1 MKLKTLILWGYI
13 LMGAVILILSL
24 FSIYF
29 IESLNKASQTILK
42 DNYLSI
48 ESANKMIDNLD
59 IIDNSQVMLSSDSYI
74 DKTIFQNEYR
84 ESKSIF
90 EKSLSVSE
98 GNITEAGERE
108 ILQNL
113 RKEYQSYISKIES
126 ADSSGKGN
134 RYTLELLPGYKKVKQ
149 SCYELLRLNEK
160 AMLRKNDEVKN
171 ISRDT
176 EIYMLAITAVSLF
189 LVLVIILK
197 APGTIIQPIH
207 ELTKKVG
214 AISEKKYSERIEVK
228 SENEVGMLALSFNKM
243 AEKLSEYEKSNVE
256 KLIAEKKRAEAIVEN
271 MRDAIIV
278 LDENNNLILMNN
290 VGSELL
296 GLSGKEVIGK
306 SAASIADSNNLFK
319 NIFEEKDKL
328 KETFSGESK
337 NYLGIIHKDKEE
349 FYLKDY
355 TDVLDANGYRIGVII
370 VLKNVTGFKELDEIK
385 SGFVATVSHELKTP
399 LAAINMSLRLLNDSR
414 IGELNAE
421 QKKLTEE
428 MKNEIRRLLKMV
440 NELLNLSKIESGGEA
455 FNYQII
461 SVDELIDASV
471 TPMLMQFEQNKV
483 EFNLNI
489 DKNLPKL
496 KIDVNKI
503 AWVIINL
510 LNNAVRYTKTEGK
523 ITLSVS
529 RENEFIKF
537 SLKDNGIGIKPENI
551 GRIFQKFV
559 QINKSNMENQF
570 KGVGLGLAIA
580 KEFIEAHK
588 GTIKVISEYNK
599 GSEFIFYLPV
609 YE

>member
-13 LMGAVILILSL
+13 LMGAVILVLSL

-59 IIDNSQVMLSSDSYI
+59 IIDNSQVILSSDSYR
-74 DKTIFQNEYR
+74 DKTVFQNEYK

-90 EKSLSVSE
+90 EKSLSISE
-98 GNITEAGERE
+98 GNITETGERE
-108 ILQNL
+108 LLQNL

-126 ADSSGKGN
+126 ADSSGTGN
-134 RYTLELLPGYKKVKQ
+134 RYTMELLPSYKKVKQ
-149 SCYELLRLNEK
+149 LCYELLNLNEK

-197 APGTIIQPIH
+197 APGTIIQPIY

-256 KLIAEKKRAEAIVEN
+256 KLIAEKKRAEAIVDN

-278 LDENNNLILMNN
+278 LDENNDLILMNN

-306 SAASIADSNNLFK
+306 SASSIADSNNLFK

-328 KETFSGESK
+328 QDVFSGENK
-337 NYLGIIHKDKEE
+337 NYLRIINKDKEE
-349 FYLKDY
+349 FYLRDY
-355 TDVLDANGYRIGVII
+355 TDVLDANGNRIGVII

-455 FNYQII
+455 YNYQFI

-483 EFNLNI
+483 EFNFNI
-489 DKNLPKL
+489 EKNLPKL

-529 RENEFIKF
+529 REKEFIKF
-537 SLKDNGIGIKPENI
+537 SLKDNGIGIKPEHI

-559 QINKSNMENQF
+559 QLNKSNMENQY

>member
-13 LMGAVILILSL
+13 LMGAVILVLSL

-59 IIDNSQVMLSSDSYI
+59 IIDNSQVILSSDSYR
-74 DKTIFQNEYR
+74 DKTVFHNEYK

-90 EKSLSVSE
+90 ENSLSISE
-98 GNITEAGERE
+98 GNITETGERE
-108 ILQNL
+108 VLQNL

-126 ADSSGKGN
+126 ADSSGSGN
-134 RYTLELLPGYKKVKQ
+134 RYTMELLPSYKKVKQ
-149 SCYELLRLNEK
+149 LCYELLSLNEK

-176 EIYMLAITAVSLF
+176 EIYMLILTAVSLL
-189 LVLVIILK
+189 LVLAIILK
-197 APGTIIQPIH
+197 APGTIIQPIY

-256 KLIAEKKRAEAIVEN
+256 KLIAEKKRAEAIVDN

-278 LDENNNLILMNN
+278 LDENNDLILMNN

-306 SAASIADSNNLFK
+306 SASSIADSNNLFK

-328 KETFSGESK
+328 QDVFSGENK
-337 NYLGIIHKDKEE
+337 NYLRIINKDKEE
-349 FYLKDY
+349 FYLRDY
-355 TDVLDANGYRIGVII
+355 TDVLDANGNRIGVII
-370 VLKNVTGFKELDEIK
+370 LLKNVTGFKELDEIK

-455 FNYQII
+455 YNYQFI

-483 EFNLNI
+483 EFNFKI
-489 DKNLPKL
+489 EKNLPKL

-537 SLKDNGIGIKPENI
+537 SLKDNGIGIKPEHI

-559 QINKSNMENQF
+559 QLNKSNMENQY

-609 YE
+609 FE

>member
-126 ADSSGKGN
+126 ADSSGNGN

>member
-1 MKLKTLILWGYI
+1 MQD
-13 LMGAVILILSL
+13 V
-24 FSIYF
+24 
-29 IESLNKASQTILK
+29 
-42 DNYLSI
+42 
-48 ESANKMIDNLD
+48 
-59 IIDNSQVMLSSDSYI
+59 
-74 DKTIFQNEYR
+74 
-84 ESKSIF
+84 
-90 EKSLSVSE
+90 
-98 GNITEAGERE
+98 
-108 ILQNL
+108 
-113 RKEYQSYISKIES
+113 
-126 ADSSGKGN
+126 
-134 RYTLELLPGYKKVKQ
+134 
-149 SCYELLRLNEK
+149 
-160 AMLRKNDEVKN
+160 
-171 ISRDT
+171 
-176 EIYMLAITAVSLF
+176 
-189 LVLVIILK
+189 
-197 APGTIIQPIH
+197 
-207 ELTKKVG
+207 
-214 AISEKKYSERIEVK
+214 
-228 SENEVGMLALSFNKM
+228 
-243 AEKLSEYEKSNVE
+243 
-256 KLIAEKKRAEAIVEN
+256 
-271 MRDAIIV
+271 
-278 LDENNNLILMNN
+278 
-290 VGSELL
+290 
-296 GLSGKEVIGK
+296 
-306 SAASIADSNNLFK
+306 
-319 NIFEEKDKL
+319 
-328 KETFSGESK
+328 FSGENK
-337 NYLGIIHKDKEE
+337 NYLRIINKDKEE
-349 FYLKDY
+349 FYLRDY
-355 TDVLDANGYRIGVII
+355 TDVLDANGNRIGVII

-440 NELLNLSKIESGGEA
+440 NELLNLSKIESDEEA
-455 FNYQII
+455 YNYQFI

-483 EFNLNI
+483 EFNFKI
-489 DKNLPKL
+489 EKNLPKL

-537 SLKDNGIGIKPENI
+537 SLKDNGIGIKPEHI

-559 QINKSNMENQF
+559 QLNKSNMENQY

>member
-13 LMGAVILILSL
+13 LMGAVILVLSL

-59 IIDNSQVMLSSDSYI
+59 IIDNSQVILSSDSYR
-74 DKTIFQNEYR
+74 DKTVFQNEYK

-90 EKSLSVSE
+90 EKSLSISE
-98 GNITEAGERE
+98 GNITETGERE
-108 ILQNL
+108 VLQNL

-126 ADSSGKGN
+126 ADSSGSGN
-134 RYTLELLPGYKKVKQ
+134 RYTMELLPSYKKVKQ
-149 SCYELLRLNEK
+149 LCYELLNLNEK

-197 APGTIIQPIH
+197 APGTIIQPIY

-256 KLIAEKKRAEAIVEN
+256 KLIAEKKRAEAIVDN

-278 LDENNNLILMNN
+278 LDENNDLILMNN

-306 SAASIADSNNLFK
+306 SASSIADSNNLFK

-328 KETFSGESK
+328 QDVFSGENK
-337 NYLGIIHKDKEE
+337 NYLRIINKDKEE
-349 FYLKDY
+349 FYLRDY
-355 TDVLDANGYRIGVII
+355 TDVLDANGNRIGVII

-455 FNYQII
+455 YNYQFI

-483 EFNLNI
+483 EFNFKI
-489 DKNLPKL
+489 EKNLPKL

-529 RENEFIKF
+529 REKEFIKF
-537 SLKDNGIGIKPENI
+537 SLKDNGIGIKPEHI

-559 QINKSNMENQF
+559 QLNKSNMENQY

>member
-1 MKLKTLILWGYI
+1 MKIKTLILWGYI

-29 IESLNKASQTILK
+29 IEGLNKASQTILK

-59 IIDNSQVMLSSDSYI
+59 IIDNSLVMLSSDSYI
-74 DKTIFQNEYR
+74 DKTVFHNEYE

-90 EKSLSVSE
+90 EKSLSQCE
-98 GNITEAGERE
+98 GNITETGERE
-108 ILQNL
+108 VLQKL
-113 RKEYQSYISKIES
+113 RKEYQSYISNIES
-126 ADSSGKGN
+126 VDSAGTLN
-134 RYTLELLPGYKKVKQ
+134 RYTNEFLPEYKKVKQ
-149 SCYELLRLNEK
+149 SCYELLQLNEK
-160 AMLRKNDEVKN
+160 AMLRKNEEAKS
-171 ISRDT
+171 ISGDT

-197 APGTIIQPIH
+197 APGTIIQPIN

-228 SENEVGMLALSFNKM
+228 SENELGMLALSFNKM
-243 AEKLSEYEKSNVE
+243 AEKLSGYEKSNIE

-278 LDENNNLILMNN
+278 VDENNNLILMNN

-296 GLSGKEVIGK
+296 GLSGSEVIGK
-306 SAASIADSNNLFK
+306 SAASLAESNNLFK
-319 NIFEEKDKL
+319 NIFEGKDKL
-328 KETFSGESK
+328 PDGSSNVSK
-337 NYLGIIHKDKEE
+337 NYLRIIHNDKEE
-349 FYLKDY
+349 YYLKDY
-355 TDVLDANGYRIGVII
+355 TDVLDANGNRIGVII

-421 QKKLTEE
+421 QKKLAEE

-471 TPMLMQFEQNKV
+471 TPMLMQFEQNKI

-489 DKNLPKL
+489 EKNLPKL

-523 ITLSVS
+523 IKLSVS

-537 SLKDNGIGIKPENI
+537 SVKDNGIGIKPEHI

-559 QINKSNMENQF
+559 QLNKSNMDNQF

>member
-1 MKLKTLILWGYI
+1 
-13 LMGAVILILSL
+13 
-24 FSIYF
+24 
-29 IESLNKASQTILK
+29 
-42 DNYLSI
+42 
-48 ESANKMIDNLD
+48 
-59 IIDNSQVMLSSDSYI
+59 
-74 DKTIFQNEYR
+74 
-84 ESKSIF
+84 
-90 EKSLSVSE
+90 
-98 GNITEAGERE
+98 
-108 ILQNL
+108 
-113 RKEYQSYISKIES
+113 
-126 ADSSGKGN
+126 
-134 RYTLELLPGYKKVKQ
+134 
-149 SCYELLRLNEK
+149 
-160 AMLRKNDEVKN
+160 
-171 ISRDT
+171 
-176 EIYMLAITAVSLF
+176 
-189 LVLVIILK
+189 
-197 APGTIIQPIH
+197 
-207 ELTKKVG
+207 
-214 AISEKKYSERIEVK
+214 
-228 SENEVGMLALSFNKM
+228 
-243 AEKLSEYEKSNVE
+243 
-256 KLIAEKKRAEAIVEN
+256 
-271 MRDAIIV
+271 
-278 LDENNNLILMNN
+278 MNN

-306 SAASIADSNNLFK
+306 SASSLADSNNLFK

-328 KETFSGESK
+328 QDVFSGENK
-337 NYLGIIHKDKEE
+337 NYLRIINKDKEE
-349 FYLKDY
+349 FYLRDY
-355 TDVLDANGYRIGVII
+355 TDVLDANGNRIGVII

-455 FNYQII
+455 YNYQFI

-483 EFNLNI
+483 EFNFNI
-489 DKNLPKL
+489 EKNLPKL

-510 LNNAVRYTKTEGK
+510 LNNAVRFTKTEGK

-529 RENEFIKF
+529 REKEFIKF
-537 SLKDNGIGIKPENI
+537 SLKDNGIGIKPEHI

-559 QINKSNMENQF
+559 QLNKSNMENQY